1 MNRWILLSS
10 VVVLAGCSSST
21 SSGDGDSDGDGDGE
35 TEGVSADA
43 SGEPDDATLNGI
55 VKAHNEVRAEVG
67 TEPLEWSSEVAGVA
81 KAHAEKCNWG
91 HSTERNGY
99 GENLFMTTGS
109 ASASDV
115 VGSWA
120 DEKKS
125 YDPKTGECSGVCG
138 HYTQIVWNSTRKLGC
153 AMAKCDTGNP
163 MGSGPWEYWV
173 CNYDPPGNY
182 SGQKAF

>member
-1 MNRWILLSS
+1 MKKCLSCAFVVGS
-10 VVVLAGCSSST
+10 VVLAGCSSDPT
-21 SSGDGDSDGDGDGE
+21 DGGDSD
-35 TEGVSADA
+35 TEKSRGAGADA
-43 SGEPDDATLNGI
+43 SGEPDDASLNGI
-55 VKAHNEVRAEVG
+55 VKLHNEVRAEVG
-67 TEPLEWSSEVAGVA
+67 TDPLEWSAEVASVA
-81 KAHAEKCNWG
+81 KAYAEKCNWG

-99 GENLFMTTGS
+99 GENLYMTTGS
-109 ASASDV
+109 ASPADV

-120 DEKKS
+120 DEKKD
-125 YDPKTGECSGVCG
+125 YDAKTGNCSGVCG
-138 HYTQIVWNSTRKLGC
+138 HYTQIVWTSTKKLGC